1 MALPMSKR
9 RIRRIRRMTPIR
21 HKVPV
26 KFTKSSRHHGTG
38 SGTCPAMAVH
48 LAAALHLAPV
58 HLAAALHLAPVH
70 LAATVHL
77 AGAEAGA
84 VRLATTPARG
94 AATRLVVASAREMV
108 CSREGRRR

>member
-9 RIRRIRRMTPIR
+9 RMTPILIRR
-21 HKVPV
+21 HKVALPV
-26 KFTKSSRHHGTG
+26 KFTKQSRHHGHGTG

-70 LAATVHL
+70 LAATV
-77 AGAEAGA
+77 
-84 VRLATTPARG
+84 RLA
-94 AATRLVVASAREMV
+94 
-108 CSREGRRR
+108 

>member
-1 MALPMSKR
+1 MAKSKR
-9 RIRRIRRMTPIR
+9 RIRRIRRMTPILIRR

-26 KFTKSSRHHGTG
+26 KFTKQSGHHGTG

-70 LAATVHL
+70 LAATV
-77 AGAEAGA
+77 
-84 VRLATTPARG
+84 RLA
-94 AATRLVVASAREMV
+94 
-108 CSREGRRR
+108 